1 MRVITVE
8 KLLSRYE
15 SDIRSGEAKIKEFA
29 EALQKDPSYTLSW
42 SQDVFAAAAEI
53 KILKQV
59 RNYLIHEVN
68 YAAVD
73 AAPVSNLIDML
84 TDKVINGAKYP
95 SFSSS
100 TTSNLISQYE
110 TASAAMILS
119 NLRSM
124 VAFYIDMNSGEAQ

>member
-15 SDIRSGEAKIKEFA
+15 SDIRGKEEKIAKFA
-29 EALQKDPSYTLSW
+29 EAVQKDPAYTLSW

-59 RNYLIHEVN
+59 RDYLIHEVD
-68 YAAVD
+68 YAVD
-73 AAPVSNLIDML
+73 APVSNLIDML
-84 TDKVINGAKYP
+84 TSKVINGAMYP

-100 TTSNLISQYE
+100 ITSNLISKYE
-110 TASAAMILS
+110 TASAALILN
-119 NLRSM
+119 NLRCM
-124 VAFYIDMNSGEAQ
+124 VVVYADMNSGEAQ

>member
-1 MRVITVE
+1 MREITVE
-8 KLLSRYE
+8 KLLTRYE
-15 SDIRSGEAKIKEFA
+15 SDISSREARVGWFA
-29 EALQKDPSYTLSW
+29 EAVQKDPSYTLSW

-59 RNYLIHEVN
+59 VDYLNHEVI
-68 YAAVD
+68 YTAAD
-73 AAPVSNLIDML
+73 PVSNLIDML
-84 TDKVINGAKYP
+84 TDKVICGAKYP

-110 TASAAMILS
+110 TAAAAMILS

-124 VAFYIDMNSGEAQ
+124 VAAYADMNSGEAQ

>member
-8 KLLSRYE
+8 KLLTRYE
-15 SDIRSGEAKIKEFA
+15 SDISSREARIKEFA
-29 EALQKDPSYTLSW
+29 EAVQKDPSYTLSW
-42 SQDVFAAAAEI
+42 SQDIFAAAAEI
-53 KILKQV
+53 RILKQV
-59 RNYLIHEVN
+59 VDYLNHEVD
-68 YAAVD
+68 YAA

-84 TDKVINGAKYP
+84 TDKVIHGAMYP

-100 TTSNLISQYE
+100 TTCNLISQYE

-124 VAFYIDMNSGEAQ
+124 VAVYDDMNSGEAQ

>member
-8 KLLSRYE
+8 KLLTRYE
-15 SDIRSGEAKIKEFA
+15 SDISSREARIKEFA
-29 EALQKDPSYTLSW
+29 EAVQKDPSYTLSW
-42 SQDVFAAAAEI
+42 SQDIFAAAAEI
-53 KILKQV
+53 RILKQV
-59 RNYLIHEVN
+59 VDYLNHEVD
-68 YAAVD
+68 YAA

-84 TDKVINGAKYP
+84 TDKVISGAMYP

-110 TASAAMILS
+110 TASAAIILS

-124 VAFYIDMNSGEAQ
+124 VAVYADMNSGEAQ

>member
-8 KLLSRYE
+8 KLLARYE
-15 SDIRSGEAKIKEFA
+15 SDIRSREAKIKEFA
-29 EALQKDPSYTLSW
+29 EAVQLDPSYTLSW

-53 KILKQV
+53 KILNQV
-59 RNYLIHEVN
+59 RDYLIHEVI
-68 YAAVD
+68 YTA

-84 TDKVINGAKYP
+84 TNKVISGAKYP

-100 TTSNLISQYE
+100 TTTNLISQYE
-110 TASAAMILS
+110 TAAAAMILS

-124 VAFYIDMNSGEAQ
+124 VAAYADMNSGEAQ